1 MDIIQLKQLIEHIK
15 TLPIRETPEATIF
28 SIGSR
33 GYYENPTSDV
43 LAFFCDSEGDHGLG
57 SLMIEALFEALAIA
71 NPDCPILDV
80 DDFSV
85 INPPEREAITK
96 GKKRID
102 LLLEGNEWVMLIENK
117 IYHHQANPFDSYIRH
132 VESNNGF
139 KEKKSFYVVLSPD
152 GQSPDDWLGLSYP
165 VFINVIKQKLS
176 ETFISQP
183 LNKWMLLL
191 REFILHLEGIMT
203 GSNIEEDT
211 AKYVLGNL
219 SQIKDIQDL
228 KVEVVT
234 AFKDELAKKVESV
247 FPKDKVDTKIHHW
260 YGFPVLRFTLE
271 SWRTES
277 VVVMFLDG
285 RKDKK
290 YCVDLYAYDIT
301 TPKEHGIA
309 EAFLKQDD
317 CTKDWLESSGTIKC
331 FRTYYDCFDKGTAH
345 ELLIKK
351 LKLLDEFETKVRSQW

>member
-1 MDIIQLKQLIEHIK
+1 
-15 TLPIRETPEATIF
+15 
-28 SIGSR
+28 
-33 GYYENPTSDV
+33 
-43 LAFFCDSEGDHGLG
+43 
-57 SLMIEALFEALAIA
+57 
-71 NPDCPILDV
+71 
-80 DDFSV
+80 
-85 INPPEREAITK
+85 
-96 GKKRID
+96 
-102 LLLEGNEWVMLIENK
+102 
-117 IYHHQANPFDSYIRH
+117 
-132 VESNNGF
+132 
-139 KEKKSFYVVLSPD
+139 
-152 GQSPDDWLGLSYP
+152 
-165 VFINVIKQKLS
+165 
-176 ETFISQP
+176 
-183 LNKWMLLL
+183 
-191 REFILHLEGIMT
+191 EGIMT

-271 SWRTES
+271 SWNSES

-301 TPKEHGIA
+301 TPKEHEIA

-351 LKLLDEFETKVRSQW
+351 LKLL